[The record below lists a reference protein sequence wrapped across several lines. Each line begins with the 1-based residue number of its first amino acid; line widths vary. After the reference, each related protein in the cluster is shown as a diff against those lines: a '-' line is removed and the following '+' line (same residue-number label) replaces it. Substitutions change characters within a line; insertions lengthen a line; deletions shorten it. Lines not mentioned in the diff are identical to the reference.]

1 MKILTLW
8 LGAFWFAIN
17 KLLWENNEDMTFY
30 WLELK
35 KDICDNISKTRE
47 HPYFFEWY
55 KLPNNIEIIN
65 NYDDIIGEVDL
76 LILAIPAQF
85 IEDAIKWL
93 DKKLKV
99 WVTILNLAKW
109 IDIRNNLTISQLI
122 KKEFRDFEY
131 NYAILSWWMI
141 AEEVVKWKKIW
152 ADLAC
157 TNSEILEEIKN
168 LFINDYFKINIR
180 KEILNIEL
188 YWSLKN
194 ILAII
199 TGYYEW
205 QWEAASTIWY
215 YINEFYNEMKD
226 IIYIYGWS
234 KNLDFSYYSLG
245 WDIIATCFWNSR
257 NRYFWRL
264 LWKWKNVKEVLE
276 ILKSE
281 KKHAEWYETFKAV
294 YDKIWDREGFQ
305 LLRDFYEII
314 K

>member
-1 MKILTLW
+1 
-8 LGAFWFAIN
+8 
-17 KLLWENNEDMTFY
+17 
-30 WLELK
+30 
-35 KDICDNISKTRE
+35 
-47 HPYFFEWY
+47 
-55 KLPNNIEIIN
+55 
-65 NYDDIIGEVDL
+65 
-76 LILAIPAQF
+76 
-85 IEDAIKWL
+85 
-93 DKKLKV
+93 LKV